1 MKKGRAP
8 ISIWVSVLSIIVLS
22 NICHS
27 APVTNPISWTPAMNV
42 WSGDPTVDGEYLW
55 YSPWGLGDL
64 KTTQSGTNNTRLI
77 LQPNFSQW
85 IVGESYWVINGVG
98 QKWMEAN
105 TLVEVELVKLQSPAT
120 FSGTINSNNL
130 TNSHKAKAFIKVLD
144 PGDDYSIANETYYEL
159 PVTTS
164 SANFSV
170 SLDLTTLT
178 KPGLLLQYGFL
189 VEGFN
194 ANPANEAALGKAD
207 VTVTNIPSLL
217 ANPKMKVRVANVVS
231 TNNQTIQLTSPLI
244 NANPSSYLV
253 TLENIGGQAL
263 TISSTVISNTVANS
277 FSLGSPLA
285 NVTIPSGS
293 VRSFTV
299 VASPTSSATLQGA
312 LTINSNDPTAA
323 SVKVNL
329 QATPVNKADG
339 FSSSSPTQL
348 GWSNFAS
355 IGTNNSPWP
364 TTDNSS
370 SVGVDTA
377 GNGTLKMTV
386 DAAGGGVTP
395 PWRYGVKK
403 AFVSP
408 GPLNLA
414 NSTIAVSLK
423 ASGSETPTNKVQVYL
438 ESLNPS
444 GQPTGRLS
452 LGQQIQES
460 GRSGRVVLLIPTS
473 DSFTTNS
480 STLASAIDES
490 KIAINNNAFF
500 DRYAPAFQIAVEIT
514 DFDFDDGDGTPN
526 VVEVDS
532 INLTLATD
540 SINFEVTNSGFEA
553 DLSMGTNSTRTFL
566 PAGWLQWARI
576 TGAEKT
582 LMSSGGPV
590 YNQFLATNDPTATFT
605 PRTGTRALKVF
616 PQYDYATN
624 IPVGNTNYVWQS
636 DWGAQKAVVYQ
647 EWNVSSVNLKPG
659 DSIHAQVAAKVFSI
673 DPLTGGSSLN
683 FGFRYL
689 NGITPL
695 NSDNFTTLT
704 ASNSVND
711 VWRILTA
718 NGTVPANATS
728 VQLVAEFVQ
737 TAANDYGSVYLDDAS
752 VGLGLIDPVSSNY
765 VLTWSDE
772 FDGTTLNTNNWTAET
787 GGGGWGNA
795 EQQHYTSRTNNL
807 RVSNG
812 SLIIEAKKENYSGNT
827 WTSARI
833 KTQEKRSFKY
843 GKIEFRAKLPTGR
856 GPWPA
861 AWLLGNNISSV
872 SWPDCGEIDVM
883 EWRAGTNGSTSD
895 MNTVGHALHSKN
907 RNGGNSL
914 EPTPARTPVSNPS
927 TQFHTYAVLWES
939 NKITFSVDGTNG
951 IPLTPV
957 DQPAFQKEFFLILNL
972 AIGGNYLGGNIDSSL
987 TQATY
992 EVDYVRVYQDPATL
1006 SSPLDTLAPNFTY
1019 NGLNPV
1025 NLSWG
1030 ASYTDAG
1037 VTAFDDGDNAAVTVT
1052 TNNPVNTGVPGS
1064 YLVTYTAKDSKS
1076 NSATTNRTVKVSMSN
1091 GGTNR
1096 GTDGLSDALRYAYGG
1111 TGTNPISTS
1120 LLPSNAIS
1128 GSNLVLTYFARTNSN
1143 VTLTPVVSTD
1153 LSVTNS
1159 WTNSGVSVSTL
1170 STTTTN
1176 GTVLE
1181 KRQATTPVS
1190 GPKKFLKL
1198 NVLFT
1203 NP

>member
-27 APVTNPISWTPAMNV
+27 APVTNSISWGSGMNV
-42 WSGDPTVDGEYLW
+42 WSGDPSIDGEYW
-55 YSPWGLGDL
+55 FYDRWSVGGL
-64 KTTQSGTNNTRLI
+64 KTTILGTNNTRLI

-85 IVGESYWVINGVG
+85 MAGTDWVVNGVG
-98 QKWMEAN
+98 TKWMEAN
-105 TLVEVELVKLQSPAT
+105 TLVEVELAKLQSPAI

-144 PGDDYSIANETYYEL
+144 PGEGYSIANETYYEL

-170 SLDLTTLT
+170 SLDLTTYT
-178 KPGLLLQYGFL
+178 KAGLLLQYGFL
-189 VEGFN
+189 VEGFT
-194 ANPANEAALGKAD
+194 ANPANETALGKAD

-217 ANPKMKVRVANVVS
+217 ANPKIKVTVANVVS

-329 QATPVNKADG
+329 QATPVNKADD
-339 FSSSSPTQL
+339 FSSGSLSQL

-514 DFDFDDGDGTPN
+514 DFDFDDAGASPN

-532 INLTLATD
+532 IDLTLATD

-914 EPTPARTPVSNPS
+914 EPTPARTPVTNPS

-939 NKITFSVDGTNG
+939 NKITFSVDGVNG
-951 IPLTPV
+951 TPLTPV

-972 AIGGNYLGGNIDSSL
+972 AMGGNYLGGYIDSSL

-1198 NVLFT
+1198 NVLFS

>member
-1 MKKGRAP
+1 MKKSRGQ
-8 ISIWVSVLSIIVLS
+8 ISMWISVLSIILVS

-27 APVTNPISWTPAMNV
+27 APVTNTISWGSGMNV
-42 WSGDPTVDGEYLW
+42 WSGDPSDDGEYLFYDGW
-55 YSPWGLGDL
+55 SLGGL

-85 IVGESYWVINGVG
+85 TSAPFWVANGVG

-105 TLVEVELVKLQSPAT
+105 TLVQVELAKLQSPAI

-130 TNSHKAKAFIKVLD
+130 TNSHTAKAFIKVLD
-144 PGDDYSIANETYYEL
+144 PNNNYSLENQTYYPL
-159 PVTTS
+159 PVTAS
-164 SANFSV
+164 STNFFV
-170 SLDLTTLT
+170 NLDLTPFT
-178 KPGLLLQYGFL
+178 KPGLILQYGFL

-194 ANPANEAALGKAD
+194 ENPANEALLGKAD

-217 ANPKMKVRVANVVS
+217 ANPKIKVTVANVVS

-263 TISSTVISNTVANS
+263 TISSTVISNTVTNS
-277 FSLGSPLA
+277 FSLGSSLA

-299 VASPTSSATLQGA
+299 VASPTNSNTLQGA
-312 LTINSNDPTAA
+312 LTITGNDPTAA

-329 QATPVNKADG
+329 QATPVSKNDNFNSG
-339 FSSSSPTQL
+339 SLTQL

-355 IGTNNSPWP
+355 FGTNNTAWP
-364 TTDNSS
+364 TTDNLSS
-370 SVGVDTA
+370 LSIDTA
-377 GNGTLKMTV
+377 GNGTLKMMV
-386 DAAGGGVTP
+386 DGGGGGVTP
-395 PWRYGVKK
+395 PWRYGAKK
-403 AFVSP
+403 TFISP

-438 ESLNPS
+438 ESLNSS

-452 LGQQIQES
+452 LGQRIQES
-460 GRSGRVVLLIPTS
+460 GRSDRVVLLIPTS

-490 KIAINNNAFF
+490 KIAINNEAFF

-514 DFDFDDGDGTPN
+514 DFHFDDAGNSPN
-526 VVEVDS
+526 VVEVNS
-532 INLTLATD
+532 IDLTLATD

-553 DLSMGTNSTRTFL
+553 DLSMGTNSTRAFL
-566 PAGWLQWARI
+566 PAGWLQWARN
-576 TGAEKT
+576 TGAEKS
-582 LMSSGGPV
+582 LMSSRGPV
-590 YNQFLATNDPTATFT
+590 YNQLLGTNDPTVTFT
-605 PRTGTRALKVF
+605 PRTGSRALKVF
-616 PQYDYATN
+616 AQYDYATN
-624 IPVGNTNYVWQS
+624 IPVGNTNRVWQN

-659 DSIHAQVAAKVFSI
+659 DSIHAQIAAKVYSI

-689 NGITPL
+689 NGVTPL
-695 NSDNFTTLT
+695 NADNFTTLT

-711 VWRILTA
+711 IWRILTA

-737 TAANDYGSVYLDDAS
+737 TAFNDYGSVYLDDAS

-787 GGGGWGNA
+787 GGGGWGNN
-795 EQQHYTSRTNNL
+795 EQQIYTSNSENL
-807 RVSNG
+807 SVGGG
-812 SLIIEAKKENYSGNT
+812 SLLIQAKKSGTT

-861 AWLLGNNISSV
+861 AWLLGTNISSV
-872 SWPDCGEIDVM
+872 NWPTCGEIDVM
-883 EWRAGTNGSTSD
+883 EWRGNPTSD
-895 MNTVGHALHSKN
+895 ANTVGHALHSSSQ
-907 RNGGNSL
+907 NG
-914 EPTPARTPVSNPS
+914 SNPVQPAS
-927 TQFHTYAVLWES
+927 RSAVVNPSSQFHTYAVVWTS
-939 NKITFSVDGTNG
+939 SGMTFSVDGVDKAT
-951 IPLTPV
+951 LTPPSP
-957 DQPAFQKEFFLILNL
+957 DAAAFQKEFFLILNM
-972 AIGGNYLGGNIDSSL
+972 AVGGNYLGGYIDPSL

-1006 SSPLDTLAPNFTY
+1006 SSPLDTIAPNFTY

-1064 YLVTYTAKDSKS
+1064 YVITYTAKDSNS
-1076 NSATTNRTVKVSMSN
+1076 NSATTNRTVKVSMNN

-1120 LLPSNAIS
+1120 LLPSNSIS

-1159 WTNSGVSVSTL
+1159 WTNSGVSNLLLTNI
-1170 STTTTN
+1170 TTN